1 VFKNIL
7 VPVDFSEE
15 TVAALSTAATLAL
28 SGKATMTLLH
38 VIESVELVPQAE
50 LQSFYDQLSAVAQR
64 QMDSAVDHLQEQG
77 LTVRSKILIG
87 RRGEEIV
94 RYAAGH
100 SIDLI
105 VCGSHRFDPEQ
116 PSYAIGT
123 VSHTVAILAQ
133 CAVLLVK

>member
-7 VPVDFSEE
+7 VPVDFSEA
-15 TVAALSTAATLAL
+15 TVIALSTAATLAL
-28 SGKATMTLLH
+28 QGKAVVTLLH

-50 LQSFYDQLSAVAQR
+50 LQSFYDQLTAVAQR
-64 QMDSAVDHLQEQG
+64 QMTSAAGHFQEQG
-77 LTVRSKILIG
+77 ITVCFKILIG
-87 RRGEEIV
+87 RRAEEIV

-123 VSHTVAILAQ
+123 VSHTVAVLAQ